1 MLYRVRPGYTHF
13 PEAAVIRSR
22 PTTWQRFATLTAMLS
37 GTLLAAQNSKPL
49 LTPPSPGQA
58 IQDAAKAA
66 AHAPSQ
72 DRPPDRTIDTVYGA
86 EGKVGSLD
94 ILTNTQGVN
103 FGPYLKDVLAT
114 VRKNWYAL
122 IPADSKTKRG
132 KLAIQFAIH
141 KDGSISNLH
150 LDSASGDVSLDRAAW
165 GAITGSI
172 PFEALPSEFTG
183 PYLLLRFRF
192 YYNPNASDLAAYKPA
207 PAVADSVVHASVLQD
222 VADSNPPKYPKKA
235 VKNKLEGIVRMDAQI
250 DPDGKVKN
258 IYTSEG
264 NLILADAAF
273 HAIRKW
279 RFHPAQ
285 MNGKPVEDK
294 VRVKVEFRLDGE
306 RVHAQVVSPETNRA
320 AQLSP

>member
-1 MLYRVRPGYTHF
+1 M
-13 PEAAVIRSR
+13 IQSR
-22 PTTWQRFATLTAMLS
+22 PTTWKAFASIIAMLS
-37 GTLLAAQNSKPL
+37 GNLLAGQDSKPL
-49 LTPPSPGQA
+49 PTPPSPGQA
-58 IQDAAKAA
+58 IQDAARAA
-66 AHAPSQ
+66 VHDPPQ

-122 IPADSKTKRG
+122 IPADAKTKKG

-141 KDGSISNLH
+141 KDGSITNLH

-165 GAITGSI
+165 GAITGST

-192 YYNPNASDLAAYKPA
+192 YYNPDASDLAAYKPA

-222 VADSNPPKYPKKA
+222 AADSNPPKYPKKA
-235 VKNKLEGIVRMDAQI
+235 VKNKLEGVVRMDAYI
-250 DPDGKVKN
+250 DPDGKVKS

-264 NLILADAAF
+264 NLILADAAS

-279 RFHPAQ
+279 RFHPAV
-285 MNGKPVEDK
+285 MNGKPVQDR
-294 VRVKVEFRLDGE
+294 VRVKVEFRLEGE
-306 RVHAQVVSPETNRA
+306 QVRAQVVSPEANRA
-320 AQLSP
+320 AQPGP